1 MMTPSRAG
9 QPPHP
14 TTSLLRG
21 RVRAFFR
28 EVPRGLAGEEEAI
41 HQMRV
46 MGRRLRVAMPLLA
59 LRPEG
64 RRVRRALR
72 LLREATRTAG
82 VSRDLDVIAGLLA
95 TRALGVPVA
104 AELRLLISRL
114 RRARRR
120 ARAGMAERLLDL
132 DIARLRRDLRRI
144 LHLGAADAFSVLA
157 RMREQRETEGAALL
171 SEIDG
176 LAGRFDPVALHRL
189 RRRIRRLRYAA
200 ELRDELRGA
209 ELGAARALKELQER
223 LGDVHDAH
231 VLAAW
236 LGARAAFASAHGQP
250 ALADEAERQRA
261 HFESASRGMHR
272 TLLEDGLRARV
283 EAALTAMAPG
293 RSVA

>member
-1 MMTPSRAG
+1 MTPSRAA

-14 TTSLLRG
+14 TTTLLRG

-46 MGRRLRVAMPLLA
+46 MGRRLRVALPLLA
-59 LRPEG
+59 LRPDG
-64 RRVRRALR
+64 RRLRRALR
-72 LLREATRTAG
+72 LLRDATRAAG

-95 TRALGVPVA
+95 TRALGAPA
-104 AELRLLISRL
+104 SAELRLLLTRL

-120 ARAGMAERLLDL
+120 ARAAMAERLLDL
-132 DIARLRRDLRRI
+132 DIARLRRDLRRL
-144 LHLGAADAFSVLA
+144 LHLGAADAFSALT
-157 RMREQRETEGAALL
+157 RLREQRESEGAALL
-171 SEIDG
+171 AEIDG

-236 LGARAAFASAHGQP
+236 LGSRGDWAAAHGQQ
-250 ALADEAERQRA
+250 ALAAEAERQRA
-261 HFESASRGMHR
+261 HFESASRGLHR
-272 TLLEDGLRARV
+272 ALLEDGFRVRV
-283 EAALTAMAPG
+283 EAALSAMAPG